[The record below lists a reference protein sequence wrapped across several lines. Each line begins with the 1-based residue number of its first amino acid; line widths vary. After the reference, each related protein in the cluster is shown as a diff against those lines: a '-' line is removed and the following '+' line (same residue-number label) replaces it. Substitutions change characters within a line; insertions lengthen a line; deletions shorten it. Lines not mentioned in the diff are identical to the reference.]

1 MTRKIPALLTCLAL
15 ASGAAFAG
23 CGDDDE
29 ETAGTTETT
38 TQAETPAPSGAEGG
52 EVTISMK
59 DVLFTP
65 DNATVKVGQT
75 VKWVNDDPIDHTATA
90 EEGADFD
97 SGNVKPGDTYEFK
110 PTAAGEIAYV
120 CTIHPSQ
127 KGTLTVT
134 E

>member
-1 MTRKIPALLTCLAL
+1 MTRKLPAVLTCLVL
-15 ASGAAFAG
+15 AAGAAG

-29 ETAGTTETT
+29 PTGTTEPAAQTQTT
-38 TQAETPAPSGAEGG
+38 APSASDGDA
-52 EVTISMK
+52 VTISMK

-65 DNATVKVGQT
+65 ENATVKVGQT

-90 EEGADFD
+90 TEGGDFD

-110 PTAAGEIAYV
+110 PTEAGTISYV

-127 KGTLTVT
+127 KGTLTV

>member
-1 MTRKIPALLTCLAL
+1 MTRKLPALLTCLAL

-23 CGDDDE
+23 CGDDE
-29 ETAGTTETT
+29 EEPAGTEAT
-38 TQAETPAPSGAEGG
+38 TQAETPAASGAEGDA
-52 EVTISMK
+52 VTISMK
-59 DVLFTP
+59 DVLFSP
-65 DNATVKVGQT
+65 ENATVKVGQT

-90 EEGADFD
+90 TDGAEFD
-97 SGNVKPGDTYEFK
+97 SGNVKPGATYEFK
-110 PTAAGEIAYV
+110 PTAAGKIAYV